1 MLRFAQ
7 QDIHAIARIATQPRC
22 AEDAATKSDKKNL
35 CDLRASAVN
44 TPILLARS
52 ASNHER
58 ENPMRK
64 LLAIVTI
71 ALGFFAGSANAQKP
85 ERAVLAFGSTGPNLT
100 PFWVGREAGLYKQYG
115 LDVDVVFFRGSTI
128 AINALGTRD
137 AHFGAFGASSAVL
150 ARLGGMDTVLIATAT
165 PGLLF
170 YLVTKKE
177 IRNAADLKGK
187 RIGASRPGTDSDLAA
202 RVAVQK
208 LGLGEKD
215 VSIISMGTDTERLSA
230 MTQGVAD
237 ATVVTIGGYV
247 AAQKLGFHSILD
259 LSQLNIPYEAASL
272 ITTRT
277 LIKENPDMV
286 GKFVKGFVAAIHY
299 AQAHREFT
307 LKVLSKYMRTSDQEV
322 LNASYDY
329 YVGRIIPRTPYVS
342 EKGLQAVIDFIRQRN
357 PQTPAAKAPDFM
369 DNRFIKELDDSGF
382 IRTLYAK

>member
-1 MLRFAQ
+1 MAKLV
-7 QDIHAIARIATQPRC
+7 AII
-22 AEDAATKSDKKNL
+22 
-35 CDLRASAVN
+35 
-44 TPILLARS
+44 IL
-52 ASNHER
+52 
-58 ENPMRK
+58 
-64 LLAIVTI
+64 
-71 ALGFFAGSANAQKP
+71 ALGFLAGSADAQKL

-100 PFWVGREAGLYKQYG
+100 PFWVGREAGLYRQHG

-128 AINALGTRD
+128 AINALATKD
-137 AHFGAFGASSAVL
+137 AHFGAFGASSSVL
-150 ARLGGMDTVLIATAT
+150 ARLGGLDTVLIATAT

-177 IRNAADLKGK
+177 IRNANDLKGK

-247 AAQKLGFHSILD
+247 AAQKLGFHSIID
-259 LSQLNIPYEAASL
+259 LSQHNIPYEAASL
-272 ITTRT
+272 ITTRS
-277 LIKENPDMV
+277 LIRDNPDMV
-286 GKFVKGFVAAIHY
+286 AKFARGFVAAILRH

-322 LNASYDY
+322 YNASYDY

-342 EKGLQAVIDFIRQRN
+342 DKGLQAVIHFIRQRN
-357 PQTPAAKAPDFM
+357 PQTPPAKAQDFM
-369 DNRFIKELDDSGF
+369 DNRFIKELDEGGF
-382 IRTLYAK
+382 IKALYAK

>member
-1 MLRFAQ
+1 
-7 QDIHAIARIATQPRC
+7 
-22 AEDAATKSDKKNL
+22 
-35 CDLRASAVN
+35 
-44 TPILLARS
+44 
-52 ASNHER
+52 
-58 ENPMRK
+58 MRK
-64 LLAIVTI
+64 LLPIVTLV
-71 ALGFFAGSANAQKP
+71 LGFLAGSANAQKV

-100 PFWVGREAGLYKQYG
+100 PFWVGREAGLYRQHG

-128 AINALGTRD
+128 AINALATKD
-137 AHFGAFGASSAVL
+137 AHFGAFGASSSVL

-177 IRNAADLKGK
+177 IRNASDLKGK

-215 VSIISMGTDTERLSA
+215 VSILSMGTDSERLSA

-259 LSQLNIPYEAASL
+259 LSQLNIPYEAAAL
-272 ITTRT
+272 ITTRS
-277 LIKENPDMV
+277 LIKENPDLV
-286 GKFVKGFVAAIHY
+286 AKFAKGFVAAIQH
-299 AQAHREFT
+299 AQANREFT

-342 EKGLQAVIDFIRQRN
+342 DKGLQAVIDFIRQRN
-357 PQTPAAKAPDFM
+357 PQTPPAKAQDFM
-369 DNRFIKELDDSGF
+369 DNRFIKELDESGF
-382 IRTLYAK
+382 IKALYAK